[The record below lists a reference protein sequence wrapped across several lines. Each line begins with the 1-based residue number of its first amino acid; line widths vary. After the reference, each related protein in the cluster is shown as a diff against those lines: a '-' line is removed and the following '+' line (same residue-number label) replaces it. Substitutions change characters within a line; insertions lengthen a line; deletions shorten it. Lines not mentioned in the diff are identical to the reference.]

1 VAVIIKRK
9 KVKEEKLT
17 IDLYDTIHFM
27 SHRFVATPHHPKVKY
42 KKKKGLNKKMAYKFA
57 WEFETQIIK
66 K

>member
-42 KKKKGLNKKMAYKFA
+42 KKKV
-57 WEFETQIIK
+57 
-66 K
+66 

>member
-1 VAVIIKRK
+1 
-9 KVKEEKLT
+9 
-17 IDLYDTIHFM
+17 M

-66 K
+66 KESKGLFKQLSRVQLH